1 MENWKMSGWQKLL
14 MGSGFAMAVMIS
26 ACQDISQDT
35 AASPS
40 GQIGPETTDVAPSV
54 PVRVN
59 QIAPDFSG
67 VDSTGALRKL
77 SEFKGKTVVLEW
89 TNHQCPFTGKH
100 YTSGNMQRLQAEA
113 TDQGIVW
120 LSIISS
126 APGQQGY
133 VTAEEANQ
141 LTTSRDA
148 SPTAVILDPEGEI
161 GRLYSAR
168 TTPHMY
174 VIDPQGELRY
184 MGGIDNIPSADP
196 ADVTDATNYVQGA
209 LTSLGSDLAVD
220 PAVTQPYGCSIKYSL

>member
-1 MENWKMSGWQKLL
+1 MPGWRTLSL
-14 MGSGFAMAVMIS
+14 GSGLAMAVMIS
-26 ACQDISQDT
+26 ACQAISPDT
-35 AASPS
+35 SAIPP
-40 GQIGPETTDVAPSV
+40 GQSESETTDVAQSV
-54 PVRVN
+54 PVGVN
-59 QIAPDFSG
+59 QVAPDFTG
-67 VDSTGALRKL
+67 VDSNGVPRKL

-126 APGQQGY
+126 APGQQGH

-174 VIDPQGELRY
+174 VIDPQGDLRY

-196 ADVTDATNYVQGA
+196 TDVAGATNYVQAA
-209 LTSLGSDLAVD
+209 LTSLGSELAVD